1 LCHLCGIMEHMNGG
15 ERSIKVE
22 KRYDKARIE
31 INPKYGKPI
40 IRDMKTGQY
49 LPKYRKGVQ

>member
-1 LCHLCGIMEHMNGG
+1 MEHMNGG
-15 ERSIKVE
+15 ERPIKVE

-40 IRDMKTGQY
+40 IRDIKTGQY
-49 LPKYRKGVQ
+49 LSKYRKGVK